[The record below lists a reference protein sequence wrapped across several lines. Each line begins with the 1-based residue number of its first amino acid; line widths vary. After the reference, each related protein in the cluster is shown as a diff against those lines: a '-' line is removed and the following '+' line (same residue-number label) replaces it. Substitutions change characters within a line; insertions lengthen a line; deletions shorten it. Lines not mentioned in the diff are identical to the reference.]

1 LDAQDE
7 AERAVARGLAR
18 EGGKLRASEAALVAM
33 TPDGAVRALVGGASY
48 EASPFNR
55 ATDAVRQP
63 GSAFKPF
70 VYLTAFENGHTPD
83 DVMNDSP
90 IDIHGWR
97 PADYE
102 GKFEG
107 PITLMQAFAKSS
119 NAIAA
124 QLANE
129 VGPKAIARTA
139 RRLGISSPLEAVD
152 SLALGTSGV
161 TPLELTASYVPF
173 ANGGEGVLPFAIRRV
188 RDKSGRVL
196 YAHKAS
202 DEGAV
207 ISPLNEG
214 RMTELMV
221 TTLTAGTGRA
231 ARLSDR
237 PSAGKTGT
245 TQDYRDAWFVGFSA
259 DLICGVWIGNDD
271 NRPMNR
277 AVGGGL
283 PAHIFRDFM
292 EHAESGLPSKPLPGA
307 AMAPTTEAP
316 PTPSATANADKRDD
330 LTRLIESL
338 FGGT

>member
-1 LDAQDE
+1 
-7 AERAVARGLAR
+7 
-18 EGGKLRASEAALVAM
+18 M
-33 TPDGAVRALVGGASY
+33 TPDGAVRAMVGGASY

-107 PITLMQAFAKSS
+107 PITLTQAFAKSS
-119 NAIAA
+119 NVIAA

-129 VGPKAIARTA
+129 VGPKAIAQTA

-188 RDKSGRVL
+188 RDKSGR
-196 YAHKAS
+196 
-202 DEGAV
+202 
-207 ISPLNEG
+207 
-214 RMTELMV
+214 
-221 TTLTAGTGRA
+221 
-231 ARLSDR
+231 
-237 PSAGKTGT
+237 
-245 TQDYRDAWFVGFSA
+245 
-259 DLICGVWIGNDD
+259 
-271 NRPMNR
+271 
-277 AVGGGL
+277 GGL
-283 PAHIFRDFM
+283 
-292 EHAESGLPSKPLPGA
+292 
-307 AMAPTTEAP
+307 
-316 PTPSATANADKRDD
+316 
-330 LTRLIESL
+330 
-338 FGGT
+338 